1 MKSKI
6 CIRYFLLISLLF
18 TLNSA
23 IADQWFRGNTH
34 AHTVLSGHADSSP
47 EDVAKWY
54 HDHGYHF
61 LVLSEHNKFINPR
74 NVKLPDNRRNNFIL
88 IPGEEITGK
97 KMIHTTAM
105 NIKKIIPWDYDNE
118 ENSAIIQNHV
128 DGTIKTG
135 GQAILNHPNFH
146 YAISVKDMLPVKN
159 LYLFELFNGH
169 PAVHNFGD
177 LEHPSTEFIWDQ
189 LLTQGMHIYGVSS
202 DDAHHFKEIAHNRSN
217 PGRGWV
223 MVKASK
229 LDSDEILKAMLD
241 GEFYSSNG
249 VFLKT
254 YDRDNETYTIEIDDI
269 KTQQI
274 LSSAV
279 INGNKSAGVESGY
292 TIEFIGQNG
301 NLLKKVKGLSG
312 TYEINK
318 SNLYVRAKVTFT
330 RNRNNNYEEFYAWG
344 QPVFNNK

>member
-1 MKSKI
+1 
-6 CIRYFLLISLLF
+6 
-18 TLNSA
+18 
-23 IADQWFRGNTH
+23 
-34 AHTVLSGHADSSP
+34 
-47 EDVAKWY
+47 
-54 HDHGYHF
+54 
-61 LVLSEHNKFINPR
+61 
-74 NVKLPDNRRNNFIL
+74 
-88 IPGEEITGK
+88 
-97 KMIHTTAM
+97 M
-105 NIKKIIPWDYDNE
+105 NIKNLTPWNYNNE
-118 ENSAIIQNHV
+118 EKSAIIQNHV
-128 DGTIKTG
+128 NETVKAG

-146 YAISVKDMLPVKN
+146 YAVSVKDILPVKN

-177 LEHPSTEFIWDQ
+177 PEHPSTEFMWDQ
-189 LLTQGMHIYGVSS
+189 LLTQGMQIYGVSS
-202 DDAHHFKEIAHNRSN
+202 DDAHYFKEIAHNRSN

-254 YDRDNETYTIEIDDI
+254 YDRNHKTYTIEIDDI

-312 TYEINK
+312 TYKTNK

-330 RNRNNNYEEFYAWG
+330 RKRNNNYEEFYAWG